1 MSLDAHETIAP
12 GPAVAHATFTL
23 AGAPVIADQS
33 GAIVLRDDRTLVV
46 ADLHFEKGSAFA
58 ARGDA
63 WLPPYDTGETIARLE
78 RVCRQY
84 RPHRVVCLG
93 DSFHDLGGPG
103 RMAASDRA
111 RLRRLVGRQR
121 WVWIAGNHDPAPPPD
136 LGGEVAETLS
146 VGPLTLRHEAAAG
159 TLPSGEISG
168 HFHPKAA
175 VKTRGRRISGRCFVT
190 DGRRLILPAFG
201 AFAGGLNVLDPALA
215 ALLRPAFRVFVIG
228 KQRLFAFQR
237 HQLAPEPER
246 GRDGGQMEDP

>member
-1 MSLDAHETIAP
+1 MSLQRTNVDAA
-12 GPAVAHATFTL
+12 GSAVAHANFTL
-23 AGAPVIADQS
+23 AGAPVLADRS
-33 GAIVLRDDRTLVV
+33 GAIVLLDDRTLVV

-63 WLPPYDTGETIARLE
+63 WLPPYDTGETLARLE

-84 RPHRVVCLG
+84 RPHRVICLG

-103 RMAASDRA
+103 RMAETDQA
-111 RLRRLVGRQR
+111 RLLRLVQGRD
-121 WVWIAGNHDPAPPPD
+121 WVWITGNHDPAPPPD
-136 LGGEVAETLS
+136 LGGETTESLT
-146 VGPLTLRHEAAAG
+146 VGPLTLRHEAATGA
-159 TLPSGEISG
+159 LPSGEISG

-175 VKTRGRRISGRCFVT
+175 VRTRARRISGRCFVT

-201 AFAGGLNVLDPALA
+201 AFTGGLNVLDPALA
-215 ALLRPAFRVFVIG
+215 SLLQPAFRVFVIG

-246 GRDGGQMEDP
+246 G